1 MTLSNTVEDYLL
13 AIYGMRAD
21 AEAVINAR
29 LAERLHVAP
38 PTVTATLERM
48 VRDGHIW
55 IDDHHQVFLTLSGE
69 RAAELLARRHRLI
82 EHWLIRTLGLGW
94 ADVHEEADR
103 LEHSVSKELTEH
115 ISASLGHPA
124 TCPHGLPIPG
134 NYPETDVGQIINLG
148 QVEAGEDVRVVRLS
162 ETAEDDGELLHY
174 FEDKQLVPGRVMHV
188 TEITP
193 QGHLVVALDG
203 ATVVIDDNVASNLWV
218 IKA

>member
-38 PTVTATLERM
+38 PTVTATLDRM

-103 LEHSVSKELTEH
+103 LEHSVSEELPEH

-148 QVEAGEDVRVVRLS
+148 QVEAGEDVRIVRLS

-218 IKA
+218 SKA

>member
-55 IDDHHQVFLTLSGE
+55 IDKHHQVFLTLSGE
-69 RAAELLARRHRLI
+69 RSAERLARRHRLI

-103 LEHSVSKELTEH
+103 LEHSVSEELTEH

-148 QVEAGEDVRVVRLS
+148 QVKTGADVRIVRLS

-193 QGHLVVALDG
+193 SGHLVVALDG

>member
-55 IDDHHQVFLTLSGE
+55 IDDNHQVFLTLSGE
-69 RAAELLARRHRLI
+69 RSAERLARRHRLI

-103 LEHSVSKELTEH
+103 LEHSVSEELTEH
-115 ISASLGHPA
+115 ISESLGHPA

-134 NYPETDVGQIINLG
+134 NYPETDVSQIINLG
-148 QVEAGEDVRVVRLS
+148 QVEAGADVRIVRLS

-174 FEDKQLVPGRVMHV
+174 FENKQLVPGRVMRI
-188 TEITP
+188 TETTP
-193 QGHLVVALDG
+193 SGHLVVELDG
-203 ATVVIDDNVASNLWV
+203 ATVVIDDKVASNLWV
-218 IKA
+218 MRA

>member
-55 IDDHHQVFLTLSGE
+55 IDEGHQVFLTLSGKRSAE
-69 RAAELLARRHRLI
+69 RLARRHRLI

-103 LEHSVSKELTEH
+103 LEHSVSEELTEN

-148 QVEAGEDVRVVRLS
+148 QVEAGADVRIVRLS

-174 FEDKQLVPGRVMHV
+174 FEDKQLVPGRVMRV

-193 QGHLVVALDG
+193 SGHLVVVLDG

>member
-148 QVEAGEDVRVVRLS
+148 QVEAGEDVRIVRLS